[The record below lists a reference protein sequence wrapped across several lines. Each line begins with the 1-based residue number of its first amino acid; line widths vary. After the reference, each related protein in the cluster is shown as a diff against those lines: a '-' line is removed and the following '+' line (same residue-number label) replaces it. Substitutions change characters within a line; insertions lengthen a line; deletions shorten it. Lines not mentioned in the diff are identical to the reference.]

1 MNGNDKPSLDLL
13 ARFLRNSCT
22 PEEHRTVEQWLLGGG
37 KNRRYLQTLE
47 REWAYLREEPIS
59 LDETVRQR
67 VWRGVRRRIAPAA
80 NVRLLTPRKLWLS
93 AVAVAA
99 IALLT
104 GGLAAYFTW
113 QSSFMAL
120 MDGQS
125 TSVRTGLGQKSELTL
140 PDGTRAW
147 LNGGTKLSYP
157 QSFNQDNRTVNLDG
171 EAFFEVAENAE
182 MPFIVRTDG
191 LDVVVKGTAFDVSSY
206 AEDGFVEVS
215 LQRGKVEVYDRQG
228 ILLGKLSPR
237 DVLRYDKTGRTHVSI
252 RDGDTDLAGA
262 WTAEELI
269 FEDEP
274 FERVVKKLERW
285 YGVNIQWEGA
295 TEKRYTFKVKTES
308 LREMLQLLHRI
319 TPIDYTIEGKE
330 VKVKPRP

>member
-22 PEEHRTVEQWLLGGG
+22 PEEYRTVEQWLLGGG

-80 NVRLLTPRKLWLS
+80 NVRILTPRKLWIS

-104 GGLAAYFTW
+104 GGLAAYFIR

-125 TSVRTGLGQKSELTL
+125 TSVSTGLGQKSELTL

-157 QSFNQDNRTVNLDG
+157 QSFNHGNRTVNLDG
-171 EAFFEVAENAE
+171 EAFFEVTENAE

-191 LDVVVKGTAFDVSSY
+191 LDVVVRGTAFDVSSY
-206 AEDGFVEVS
+206 ADDGFVEVS

-228 ILLGKLSPR
+228 VLLGKLSPR
-237 DVLRYDKTGRTHVSI
+237 DVLRYDKTERTRASI
-252 RDGDTDLAGA
+252 RDSDTDVAGA